1 MAKPLVFQFDGATVE
16 CEMQKVDRAK
26 LYGYK
31 EVEILDEHGTK
42 CEVATLADDGHTL
55 IGRGGTG
62 FAYLSSDGQ
71 WCDKSQLKP
80 VDLEGNILVPVPSSF
95 SAPISLTADD
105 LATADDYLMHTIR
118 AIYQMDLPADS
129 SLLQQVQQGAIYKF
143 MYSFR
148 GGLESDTAFLLAN
161 DTGTVFMAVGR
172 PASASFLKMQQVP
185 VAVDEESGDEED
197 SDDMDFGMI

>member
-16 CEMQKVDRAK
+16 CEMQKVDRSK

-71 WCDKSQLKP
+71 WCDKSQLQP
-80 VDLEGNILVPVPSSF
+80 VDLEGNSLVPVPSSF
-95 SAPISLTADD
+95 SAPISLTDEQ
-105 LATADDYLMHTIR
+105 LTTADDYLMHTIR
-118 AIYQMDLPADS
+118 AIYQMDLPDS
-129 SLLQQVQQGAIYKF
+129 NLLLRIQQGAIYKF
-143 MYSFR
+143 LYSFR

-161 DTGTVFMAVGR
+161 DAGSVFMAVGR
-172 PASASFLKMQQVP
+172 PASAGFVGLQQVP
-185 VAVDEESGDEED
+185 IAADEESVDEEDG
-197 SDDMDFGMI
+197 DDMDFGMI